1 MTELREKRVLWVDNV
16 RAIATVFVV
25 LCHATESIY
34 SLNLEGMKEL
44 SNCEQALSLLLF
56 TFGRLGVPMF
66 FFISGYLLLGFEYD
80 ERKTRRFYSKNLLGL
95 VVATEIWF
103 LIYQIYN
110 SVFYHKQLLLGECI
124 KTALFMTQTPM
135 THTWYMP
142 VIIGIYMMIPA
153 VSNALCH
160 ANKLFLIPLVF
171 SFIAVFVIPEV
182 NVVMRLRG
190 LPEFSSFLDLN
201 FAGGGYGFCVLL
213 GYILKKHIGNFRKI
227 PQIIWLLILFFMMF
241 ITVWLQWY
249 SYHCGVAYNVWY
261 NCATL
266 LLAAFSLTIVI
277 VISPQEGRIIQLLSK
292 YSFGIYLLHV
302 PILQILMR
310 YFHMPFHSLF
320 SIGILTI
327 MVLIISLLCSALC
340 CLESHIA
347 RICFFVKIDA

>member
-1 MTELREKRVLWVDNV
+1 
-16 RAIATVFVV
+16 
-25 LCHATESIY
+25 
-34 SLNLEGMKEL
+34 MKEL

-110 SVFYHKQLLLGECI
+110 SVFYHKQFLLGECI

-201 FAGGGYGFCVLL
+201 FAGGGIRFLRTAWIHTEEAHWQFQKNSADYLAPNPVFYDV
-213 GYILKKHIGNFRKI
+213 
-227 PQIIWLLILFFMMF
+227 
-241 ITVWLQWY
+241 
-249 SYHCGVAYNVWY
+249 YNS
-261 NCATL
+261 
-266 LLAAFSLTIVI
+266 LASMVFLSL
-277 VISPQEGRIIQLLSK
+277 RRCIQ
-292 YSFGIYLLHV
+292 
-302 PILQILMR
+302 
-310 YFHMPFHSLF
+310 
-320 SIGILTI
+320 
-327 MVLIISLLCSALC
+327 
-340 CLESHIA
+340 CL
-347 RICFFVKIDA
+347 V